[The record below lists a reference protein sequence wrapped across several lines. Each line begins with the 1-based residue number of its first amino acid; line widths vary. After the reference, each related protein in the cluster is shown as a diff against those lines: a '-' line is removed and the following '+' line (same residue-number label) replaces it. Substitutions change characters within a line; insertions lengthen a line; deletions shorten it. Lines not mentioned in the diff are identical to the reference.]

1 MDLIRVGYRVVRNSI
16 VKAVAHRAFE
26 VRDLALKAQV
36 DLLAALNL
44 PTADDIAALAR
55 AVRSLSQ
62 RLEVLEDTVARI
74 DQGVG
79 RLQAAERRSQ
89 RPPVV
94 DG

>member
-1 MDLIRVGYRVVRNSI
+1 MLKVVRNSTVRSI
-16 VKAVAHRAFE
+16 AHRAFE
-26 VRDLALKAQV
+26 VRDVALRAQV

-62 RLEVLEDTVARI
+62 RLEVLEDTVAGI

-79 RLQAAERRSQ
+79 RLQGTERSRGRTARDS
-89 RPPVV
+89 
-94 DG
+94 